1 MSLTFRRFFSLLILF
16 CGFFSTSLSAQTI
29 PFTTED
35 LAFFQQKAAVY
46 QQWLDKTGLGEAIH
60 VTKVRLKKDSM
71 ELELLLHVNAT
82 DLDTAMALWNRAK
95 DDYDLI
101 NGQLLEEKLFQ
112 TFTAFMEI
120 PPAQGNVQVYVLDE
134 DGAYIPCF
142 YVGIW
147 EEAGNIRTESKMR
160 ECKDMPI
167 DINLK
172 PLPLQKMVK
181 GKSTEVQHNLTS
193 AQVFDGIEAFLKKK
207 YTRTDCY
214 DRRPELLVE
223 LRTESTLRIS
233 ISDLCRVVLKDEQ
246 KSLWCRAVET
256 LGMACN
262 DIRRERLEFEFT
274 YLSGSNSLGGRLVG
288 KFGSGVY
295 RPRKS
300 GYLDMEPDFNDY
312 LDTYYLKFK
321 QELKTY
327 LEKQ

>member
-1 MSLTFRRFFSLLILF
+1 MTFQRLSVLPMLLCSFFAPNLL
-16 CGFFSTSLSAQTI
+16 AQPIT
-29 PFTTED
+29 FTAGD
-35 LAFFQQKAAVY
+35 LIFFQQKGTVY
-46 QQWLDKTGLGEAIH
+46 QQWLDKTGLGHAIH
-60 VTKVRLKKDSM
+60 VTKVRLKKDST
-71 ELELLLHVNAT
+71 ELELLLHLNST
-82 DLDTAMALWNRAK
+82 NLDTAIALWNRAK
-95 DDYDLI
+95 DDYTLRS
-101 NGQLLEEKLFQ
+101 GQLLEEKLFQ

-147 EEAGNIRTESKMR
+147 EEDGNIRTESKMR
-160 ECKDMPI
+160 DCREKQI

-172 PLPLQKMVK
+172 PLPLRKTVK
-181 GKSTEVQHNLTS
+181 GKSTEVPRKLSS
-193 AQVFDGIEAFLKKK
+193 AQVFDSIEAFLKKK

-233 ISDLCRVVLKDEQ
+233 VSDLCRVVLTDEQ
-246 KSLWCRAVET
+246 KSLWCRAVEL

-312 LDTYYLKFK
+312 LDNYHLKFQ